1 MWVIFD
7 DARIEEAKDRLNH
20 GYIVK
25 VSDPVARLSIDC
37 AKLTKRTIDG
47 WSSDIPKKYVDGSS
61 PVYSKNGKEIFL
73 IDDEEDKLEYKFLVR
88 ENGKEQKSASF
99 SLARY
104 SCFWYGRH
112 G

>member
-7 DARIEEAKDRLNH
+7 DRQTENAWQELSH
-20 GYIVK
+20 GGIVK
-25 VSDPVARLSIDC
+25 TTNPETRLSIEC
-37 AKLTKRTIDG
+37 AKLTKRKIDE
-47 WSSDIPKKYVDGSS
+47 WRDDIPRKYIDGSS
-61 PVYSKNGKEIFL
+61 PIYKKSGKEIFL
-73 IDDEEDKLEYKFLVR
+73 IDDEEDELGYKFLVR
-88 ENGKEQKSASF
+88 ENGKEQRSASF